1 MQRGFD
7 LTMSKN
13 ELVIRLC
20 EPNDTP
26 QIVPMIQAQVAASGR
41 AAPDPDALNDLVH
54 ALLISQFSDFLLADM
69 NGRTVG
75 VLQINYRLST
85 WEVAPYA
92 VIEDFYL
99 VAEARGKGVGT
110 RMLDYAC
117 ARAEGRGSR
126 FIQAAVRPSDQA
138 ARRLYEAFGFTTTQQ
153 SLWRSDLPLG
163 CGVAF
168 DQPEANNTETRV
180 ES

>member
-117 ARAEGRGSR
+117 ARAEGRGST
-126 FIQAAVRPSDQA
+126 FIQSSVRAEDWA
-138 ARRLYEAFGFTTTQQ
+138 ARRLYEAFGFTATPQ

-163 CGVAF
+163 CAVPIDEPA
-168 DQPEANNTETRV
+168 ANEQTET
-180 ES
+180 SNQ

>member
-1 MQRGFD
+1 MTQQ
-7 LTMSKN
+7 

-20 EPNDTP
+20 EPDDTP

-41 AAPDPDALNDLVH
+41 PAPDPDALAELVH
-54 ALLISQFSDFLLADM
+54 ALLISQFSDFLLADL

-85 WEVAPYA
+85 WDVAPYA

-99 VAEARGKGVGT
+99 VAEARGRGVGT

-126 FIQAAVRPSDQA
+126 FVQAAARPDDKA
-138 ARRLYEAFGFTTTQQ
+138 ARRLYEAFSFSPTTQN
-153 SLWRSDLPLG
+153 LWRSELPLG
-163 CGVAF
+163 CAVSF
-168 DQPEANNTETRV
+168 DEPEATTTETNPNH
-180 ES
+180 E